1 MDPGEIMDPHEDFIR
16 PTDEYAVGKEFNLF
30 PYKPDEP
37 HGTEVYR
44 RRRLPADE
52 IVGSIRGFDPTKDFT
67 NTKARVR
74 IDEHIRISM
83 NQKSQI
89 FGLSIVKAPIDE
101 RPASEQQSLY
111 HPVGSGQPITW
122 NLVGKAVDV
131 EYASSDS
138 VGVKQIEEA
147 ADGRVCCEHA
157 AYTYYRSLG
166 KTGYPHVMPQ
176 FYGTWVMEIDD
187 GFDDEGIQVNRYVC
201 VLLLEYI
208 HGYSIDELSYRSEE
222 DEGYFG
228 KLAGFQRVDN
238 TWTNVWMD
246 ESTRAL
252 VIKKMLHGV
261 VVGMHHGVQ
270 HHEASPENVFMTL
283 RDGTNNTDLD
293 ELRVVLLDHTS
304 TQIWRKTVDSHFYG
318 RTHCLE
324 KLPYPIHPKQGCSV
338 MPLEDYVGWWPPAP
352 EDRPGED
359 LNEMFDDWML
369 SEDVFGPLV
378 EARDVEA
385 GLQGKEWPHKYAKYS
400 TFDTLDIIEAQEPQE
415 MRKKAMRKVIIPKVL
430 SYWRMMKDEGRAELE
445 DRHKICEESDDESF
459 EDSSSSLEEYTRHLQ
474 GRNEFLEQH
483 IKSLEERNE
492 ALEKRNRLLEEKLE
506 ALSSEES
513 SASLQCSSS
522 NSQPP
527 RNQQPQPEQIPR
539 RPAEPSFSP
548 KALYDEYLSSIGI
561 DSSKHPFTPPSSSP
575 SPLQD
580 EASLQGSSR
589 FGESPSPPSA
599 IRRGG
604 SRSKKS
610 VQWQDMEGEVEVE
623 KETDGLIQC
632 EQVPTAD

>member
-1 MDPGEIMDPHEDFIR
+1 M
-16 PTDEYAVGKEFNLF
+16 
-30 PYKPDEP
+30 
-37 HGTEVYR
+37 YR

-67 NTKARVR
+67 YTKARVR
-74 IDEHIRISM
+74 IEEHIRIGT

-89 FGLSIVKAPIDE
+89 FGLSIVKAPLDE
-101 RPASEQQSLY
+101 RPATEQQSLY

-122 NLVGKAVDV
+122 NLVGKAVDA
-131 EYASSDS
+131 EYASSGS
-138 VGVKQIEEA
+138 MGVKQIEEA
-147 ADGRVCCEHA
+147 ADGR
-157 AYTYYRSLG
+157 
-166 KTGYPHVMPQ
+166 

-187 GFDDEGIQVNRYVC
+187 GFDGEGLQVKRYVC

-208 HGYSIDELSYRSEE
+208 HGYSIDELCYRSEE

-228 KLAGFQRVDN
+228 KVAGFQRVDN

-246 ESTRAL
+246 EPTRAL

-270 HHEASPENVFMTL
+270 HHEANPENVFMTL

-293 ELRVVLLDHTS
+293 EPRVVLLDHTA
-304 TQIWRKTVDSHFYG
+304 TQVWRKTVDSHFYG

-324 KLPYPIHPKQGCSV
+324 KLPYPLHPKQGCSV
-338 MPLEDYVGWWPPAP
+338 VALEDYVGWWPPAP

-359 LNEMFDDWML
+359 LNEMFDAWML
-369 SEDVFGPLV
+369 SEDVFGPLE

-385 GLQGKEWPHKYAKYS
+385 GLQGQEWPHKYAKYS
-400 TFDTLDIIEAQEPQE
+400 TFDTLDVIEAQEPRE
-415 MRKKAMRKVIIPKVL
+415 MRKKAIREVIIPKVL
-430 SYWRMMKDEGRAELE
+430 SYLRMMKDEGRAELE
-445 DRHKICEESDDESF
+445 DQEKISEESDDESF

-483 IKSLEERNE
+483 IKSLEERYE
-492 ALEKRNRLLEEKLE
+492 ALEKGNRLLEEKLE
-506 ALSSEES
+506 ALSPEES
-513 SASLQCSSS
+513 SASSRRSLS

-548 KALYDEYLSSIGI
+548 KALYDEFLSSIGI
-561 DSSKHPFTPPSSSP
+561 DSSMHPFTPPSSSP

-580 EASLQGSSR
+580 RASVEGSSS

-604 SRSKKS
+604 NRSKKS

-623 KETDGLIQC
+623 KETDGLVRC
-632 EQVPTAD
+632 EQVAAAH

>member
-1 MDPGEIMDPHEDFIR
+1 
-16 PTDEYAVGKEFNLF
+16 
-30 PYKPDEP
+30 
-37 HGTEVYR
+37 
-44 RRRLPADE
+44 
-52 IVGSIRGFDPTKDFT
+52 
-67 NTKARVR
+67 
-74 IDEHIRISM
+74 
-83 NQKSQI
+83 
-89 FGLSIVKAPIDE
+89 
-101 RPASEQQSLY
+101 
-111 HPVGSGQPITW
+111 
-122 NLVGKAVDV
+122 
-131 EYASSDS
+131 
-138 VGVKQIEEA
+138 
-147 ADGRVCCEHA
+147 
-157 AYTYYRSLG
+157 
-166 KTGYPHVMPQ
+166 
-176 FYGTWVMEIDD
+176 MEIDD

-222 DEGYFG
+222 DDGYFG

-324 KLPYPIHPKQGCSV
+324 KLPTAWDGGLLLPRTV
-338 MPLEDYVGWWPPAP
+338 L
-352 EDRPGED
+352 GED

-369 SEDVFGPLV
+369 SEDAFGPLV

-400 TFDTLDIIEAQEPQE
+400 TFDTLDVIEAQEPQE

-430 SYWRMMKDEGRAELE
+430 SYWLMMKDEGRAELE

-513 SASLQCSSS
+513 SASLQFLF
-522 NSQPP
+522 
-527 RNQQPQPEQIPR
+527 RMEHHYK
-539 RPAEPSFSP
+539 AHLVLA
-548 KALYDEYLSSIGI
+548 KALVLPQLLE
-561 DSSKHPFTPPSSSP
+561 
-575 SPLQD
+575 
-580 EASLQGSSR
+580 
-589 FGESPSPPSA
+589 
-599 IRRGG
+599 
-604 SRSKKS
+604 
-610 VQWQDMEGEVEVE
+610 EGEVAARSQFNGRTWKGKWKWRRKQMV
-623 KETDGLIQC
+623 
-632 EQVPTAD
+632 

>member
-1 MDPGEIMDPHEDFIR
+1 M
-16 PTDEYAVGKEFNLF
+16 
-30 PYKPDEP
+30 
-37 HGTEVYR
+37 
-44 RRRLPADE
+44 
-52 IVGSIRGFDPTKDFT
+52 S
-67 NTKARVR
+67 
-74 IDEHIRISM
+74 
-83 NQKSQI
+83 QKSQI
-89 FGLSIVKAPIDE
+89 FGLSIVQAPLDE
-101 RPASEQQSLY
+101 RPATEQQSLY
-111 HPVGSGQPITW
+111 HPVGSSQPITW
-122 NLVGKAVDV
+122 SLVGKGVDV
-131 EYASSDS
+131 EDASSGS
-138 VGVKQIEEA
+138 VGVELIEEA

-166 KTGYPHVMPQ
+166 KTGYPHIMPQ
-176 FYGTWVMEIDD
+176 FHGTWAMKIDD
-187 GFDDEGIQVNRYVC
+187 GFDDDGFPMSRYVC

-208 HGYSIDELSYRSEE
+208 HGYSIDELCYRSEE

-246 ESTRAL
+246 ETTRAL

-270 HHEASPENVFMTL
+270 HPETNPENVFMTL
-283 RDGTNNTDLD
+283 RGGTNNTDLD

-304 TQIWRKTVDSHFYG
+304 THDWRKTVDSHFYG

-369 SEDVFGPLV
+369 SEDVFGPLE

-385 GLQGKEWPHKYAKYS
+385 GLQGQEWPHKYAKYS
-400 TFDTLDIIEAQEPQE
+400 TLATLDAIEAQEPQE
-415 MRKKAMRKVIIPKVL
+415 MRKKALREVIIPKVL
-430 SYWRMMKDEGRAELE
+430 SYWRMMRDE
-445 DRHKICEESDDESF
+445 DRTELGDREKICEESDNESF
-459 EDSSSSLEEYTRHLQ
+459 GESSSSCEEYTRHHL

-483 IKSLEERNE
+483 IKSLEERYE
-492 ALEKRNRLLEEKLE
+492 ALKKRNRLLEEKLE

-513 SASLQCSSS
+513 SASSWRSLSD
-522 NSQPP
+522 SQPP
-527 RNQQPQPEQIPR
+527 RNQQPQPEQNPC

-548 KALYDEYLSSIGI
+548 KAPYDEYLFSIGI
-561 DSSKHPFTPPSSSP
+561 DSSKHPFTTPSSSP

-580 EASLQGSSR
+580 RASVEGSSS

-604 SRSKKS
+604 NRSKKS

-623 KETDGLIQC
+623 KETDDLVRC